1 MHDPIADMLI
11 SIKNAGNAGKAT
23 AAVPFSMMKE
33 SIASVLYKN
42 GYIVSYAKKGKK
54 VAKTLELGI
63 AFDGKAARVH
73 DVQRM
78 SKPSRRMYIKAAEIK
93 SVRNGYGLMVLST
106 PKGLMTGDE
115 AKKAQVGG
123 EVLFKIW

>member
-23 AAVPFSMMKE
+23 AVVPFSMMKE

-42 GYIVSYAKKGKK
+42 GYIASYAKKGKK

-63 AFDGKAARVH
+63 AFDAKAARVH
-73 DVQRM
+73 DVLRM

>member
-23 AAVPFSMMKE
+23 AVVPFSMIKE

-42 GYIVSYAKKGKK
+42 GYIASYAKKGKK

-63 AFDGKAARVH
+63 AVDGKAARVH

-93 SVRNGYGLMVLST
+93 SVKNGYGLMVLST